1 MLRQCFYVNISQVGG
16 TTHSCLVC
24 HYLLH
29 FAAALKYL
37 GKEELMRRGDDKRQ
51 HTSYCSSFKVS
62 SSLLKNKILYV
73 VAICLYFVILL
84 AALLSSEYSEC
95 L

>member
-1 MLRQCFYVNISQVGG
+1 MSTFHRVGW
-16 TTHSCLVC
+16 TSPSCLVC
-24 HYLLH
+24 HYLFH
-29 FAAALKYL
+29 FAAALKYV
-37 GKEELMRRGDDKRQ
+37 GRQKLMRRGDDKRQ
-51 HTSYCSSFKVS
+51 HTSYCSSFKIS
-62 SSLLKNKILYV
+62 SKLLKNKILYV

>member
-1 MLRQCFYVNISQVGG
+1 MLAFLRVGG
-16 TTHSCLVC
+16 TTPSCLVC

-29 FAAALKYL
+29 FAAALKYV
-37 GKEELMRRGDDKRQ
+37 GRQKLMRRGNDKRQ
-51 HTSYCSSFKVS
+51 HTSYCSSFKIGS
-62 SSLLKNKILYV
+62 NLLKNKILYV

>member
-1 MLRQCFYVNISQVGG
+1 MLTFLRVRR
-16 TTHSCLVC
+16 TTPSCLVC
-24 HYLLH
+24 HYLFH

-37 GKEELMRRGDDKRQ
+37 GRQKLMRRGDDKRQ
-51 HTSYCSSFKVS
+51 HTSYCSSFKIS
-62 SSLLKNKILYV
+62 SNLLKNKILYV